1 MSRTWNT
8 ADRDRVTA
16 PDDQYSFATR
26 TSASPTNPHDTLSFT
41 DIDTAGLAFK
51 PSSGAVPPSTLP
63 DMLMLSKLNHI
74 LSRVLDLPDLH
85 SAVLLTAT
93 GELVSYASYP
103 GRPKDEIRVVT
114 GLATEIW
121 QETMEQGY
129 GMVESEVSRISTD
142 PWHTHGLLSVVSL
155 VSFLH
160 ADRCQKFGRIVVLPI
175 DDDSAQVN
183 GEDEDEGSS
192 ERQPLMLLALN
203 ATDAV
208 EWDELQ
214 EKVCACAHLR
224 WHRC

>member
-1 MSRTWNT
+1 
-8 ADRDRVTA
+8 
-16 PDDQYSFATR
+16 
-26 TSASPTNPHDTLSFT
+26 
-41 DIDTAGLAFK
+41 
-51 PSSGAVPPSTLP
+51 
-63 DMLMLSKLNHI
+63 MLMLSKLNHI

-85 SAVLLTAT
+85 SAVLLTVT
-93 GELVSYASYP
+93 GELVSYASYS

-142 PWHTHGLLSVVSL
+142 QEYTHGLLSVVNP
-155 VSFLH
+155 VAFFH
-160 ADRCQKFGRIVVLPI
+160 ADRCQKFGRIAVLPI
-175 DDDSAQVN
+175 DDDVGQIN
-183 GEDEDEGSS
+183 GEGEDEGED

-214 EKVCACAHLR
+214 EKVRTRVHPYWLR
-224 WHRC
+224 C

>member
-85 SAVLLTAT
+85 SAVLLTVT

-129 GMVESEVSRISTD
+129 GMVESE
-142 PWHTHGLLSVVSL
+142 
-155 VSFLH
+155 
-160 ADRCQKFGRIVVLPI
+160 KFGRIVVLPI

-214 EKVCACAHLR
+214 EKGSVVAAHLAKPLSR
-224 WHRC
+224 FRDYLKVKPAPPTPSALSPTPARSNH